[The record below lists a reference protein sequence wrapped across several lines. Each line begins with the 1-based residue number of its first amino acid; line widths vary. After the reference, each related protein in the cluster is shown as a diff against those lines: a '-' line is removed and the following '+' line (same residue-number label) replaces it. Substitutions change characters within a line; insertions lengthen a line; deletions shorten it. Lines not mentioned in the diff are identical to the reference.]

1 MKIINH
7 MLDRIPLVGVIML
20 MIPLWPAFLGGR
32 FPYSFTLLPICAII
46 VTSIGYF
53 TQSFFAYISGKRR
66 SFDGFGSV
74 YQGVLSRFRFR
85 YAVIPIIIFSI
96 LSVIAS
102 YFFNLIMNVL
112 LEGGVIKYHDPIL
125 VLFFIVLFMTS
136 AVSGCVIWFYPTE
149 RLSNFYVLTAGG
161 VFFLIE
167 SVMLFM
173 SGYQL
178 TKTITA
184 LTIAVPFTVYILC
197 VFIIYNQSNL
207 QKQYRGS
214 VVSVITPSARL
225 YNLILVLILIFIMG
239 VLAVAAFFVIGGL
252 FLILRRI
259 FYLIL
264 YTGFRNLSAGSYDEY
279 EYVAPKYEEQLEDIK
294 YQLERNV
301 ISADDQFIIA
311 VFVLIAVSVILI
323 SIGMKNGY
331 IKNLLILAKNWIA
344 EVIMTVLIGIDIIK
358 SVDVYDRE
366 DNLNYKD
373 EKKTIDRSD
382 VKDYYRYAAE
392 TESYNDFLIK
402 LDRMESYD
410 EQLCYSYSVLL
421 RMYRKMNV
429 NLKSSDT
436 PRQVEGKVRCAL
448 TADEIEKITA
458 DFERIRYSGEEIATY
473 EAADVLKN
481 ICKAVKK
488 YMF

>member
-1 MKIINH
+1 MKMINQ
-7 MLDRIPLVGVIML
+7 MLDRIPLVGVIMI
-20 MIPLWPAFLGGR
+20 MIPLWQIFLGGR
-32 FPYSFTLLPICAII
+32 FPYSFTLLLLCAVI
-46 VTSIGYF
+46 VTSVGYF
-53 TQSFFAYISGKRR
+53 TQSFFAYISGKHR

-74 YQGVLSRFRFR
+74 YQGILSRFRFR
-85 YAVIPIIIFSI
+85 YAVIPIAIFSI

-102 YFFNLIMNVL
+102 YFFNLFMNML
-112 LEGGVIKYHDPIL
+112 LENGVIKYHDPIL
-125 VLFFIVLFMTS
+125 VLFFLVLFMTS

-161 VFFLIE
+161 VFFLVE

-178 TKTITA
+178 TRTMTVLTVA
-184 LTIAVPFTVYILC
+184 LPFTVYILC

-225 YNLILVLILIFIMG
+225 YNLSLVLFLVLVMG
-239 VLAVAAFFVIGGL
+239 VFAVAAFFVIGGL

-264 YTGFRNLSAGSYDEY
+264 YTGFRNLSVGSYDEY
-279 EYVAPKYEEQLEDIK
+279 DYVSPAYEEQLEDIR

-301 ISADDQFIIA
+301 ISADDQFVIA
-311 VFVLIAVSVILI
+311 VFILIAVSVILI

-331 IKNLLILAKNWIA
+331 IKNLLIRAKNWIA

-358 SVDVYDRE
+358 SVDAYEKE
-366 DNLNYKD
+366 DNINYKD
-373 EKKTIDRSD
+373 EKKTIGHSD

-392 TESYNDFLIK
+392 TESYNDFLTK
-402 LDRMESYD
+402 LDRLKSFD

-436 PRQVEGKVRCAL
+436 PRQVEGKVRHVL
-448 TADEIEKITA
+448 TSDEIERITA
-458 DFERIRYSGEEIATY
+458 DFERIRYSGEEIATCD
-473 EAADVLKN
+473 ATDVLKN
-481 ICKAVKK
+481 ICNAVKK